1 MPRVKIPFNYTPREY
16 QIPLWE
22 ALDNGIKRA
31 VVVWHRRSGKDKTLI
46 NLMVSRAV
54 ERVGAYYYFFP
65 TYKQGKKILWDGRDR
80 DGFKFLD
87 HIPVEI
93 RKRTNDTELK
103 VELINGS
110 IIQII
115 GTDNIDSIVGT
126 NPVGCVFSEY
136 ALQDPQAWSFI
147 RPILAENGG
156 WAVFNY
162 TPRGNNHGKRIYDLA
177 VESDSWFAQKLTVED
192 TNVIPVD
199 VLENEKKEMFA
210 QTGNDSLFEQ
220 EYYCSFDVP
229 VQGAYYG
236 QQLVDAEKDNRITR
250 VPYDPSLPVHTAW
263 DLGIGDSNAIWFLQ
277 TVGQEIRV
285 IDYYETNGE
294 SMAYYVKYLQEK
306 KYVYGTHYAPHDI
319 EVRELSTGKTRKE
332 TASSLGINF
341 VVAPRLPVDD
351 GIDAVRNILA
361 RCWFDKENCER
372 GLDAL
377 KSYHKV
383 FDEDNQMYKNRPE
396 HDWSSHGSDAFRTF
410 AVAYNQEVAQSMPPP
425 LRVSYDETIGI

>member
-22 ALDNGIKRA
+22 ALDSGIKRA

-103 VELINGS
+103 IELINGS

-236 QQLVDAEKDNRITR
+236 QQLVDAEKDNRITN

-285 IDYYETNGE
+285 IDYYETSGE

-306 KYVYGTHYAPHDI
+306 KYVYGNHYAPHDI

-351 GIDAVRNILA
+351 GIDAVRNLLA

-410 AVAYNQEVAQSMPPP
+410 AVAYNQEVVQSMPPP

>member
-1 MPRVKIPFNYTPREY
+1 MPTITIPFNYTPRTY
-16 QIPLWE
+16 QLPLWE
-22 ALDNGIKRA
+22 AMDGGIKRA

-46 NLMVSRAV
+46 NLMVSKAV

-93 RKRTNDTELK
+93 RKRSNDTELK
-103 VELINGS
+103 VELVNGS

-177 VESDSWFAQKLTVED
+177 VESESWFAQKLTVDD
-192 TNVIPVD
+192 TGVIPVD

-210 QTGNDSLFEQ
+210 QTGNDSLYEQ
-220 EYYCSFDVP
+220 EYMCSFDVP

-236 QQLVDAEKDNRITR
+236 QQLVEAEKDNRVTR

-306 KYVYGTHYAPHDI
+306 KYVYGNHYAPHDI

-341 VVAPRLPVDD
+341 VVAPRIPVDD
-351 GIDAVRNILA
+351 GIDAVRNLLNK
-361 RCWFDKENCER
+361 CWFDKEACER

-396 HDWSSHGSDAFRTF
+396 HDWSSHGADAFRTF
-410 AVAYNQEVAQSMPPP
+410 AVSYVQEVAQSMPPP
-425 LRVSYDETIGI
+425 LKVSYDETIGI

>member
-80 DGFKFLD
+80 EGFKFLD

-103 VELINGS
+103 IELINGS

-236 QQLVDAEKDNRITR
+236 QQLVDAEKDNRITN

-285 IDYYETNGE
+285 IDYYETSGE

-306 KYVYGTHYAPHDI
+306 KYVYGNHYAPHDI

-351 GIDAVRNILA
+351 GIDAVRNLLA